1 MSKPEPDAS
10 APAPAAAP
18 APAPDGAGPEVAVT
32 AEATAAVG
40 PDPAAVGPDP
50 AGVGPDADEGAA
62 PAAATAPADRVELT
76 KPAAAAVEEPVPP
89 AGPVSAGPAPA
100 GPDDPWAAPAPGATP
115 SAPHTPSLPYAP
127 PLAGQ
132 VPPPGRIPPPAATG
146 WATVPPGALSGY
158 QPGYAYPQEPGA
170 TNGFAV
176 AALVTGLLCLW
187 PLPLVFGIVAL
198 IQLHRRNERGRGMA
212 VTGVVLGAL
221 GTLGLLVGLLGVVA
235 AGVDA
240 TEDADRPA
248 RAPKAPPG
256 GVVWSSLKAGD
267 CYNLPGDH
275 SGTGRGSGTAD
286 QSVLWVSRVPC
297 LLPHQGEVAGTA
309 RIPES
314 DGPGYPGEPRVRER
328 AAALCGPVLDEYA
341 LDYWA
346 VPDGMDEVYLYP
358 SRANWKSGERDVTC
372 AYEDRD
378 GQHRGS
384 VRTDR
389 AALNPAQLAYLEAA
403 RAFNSAYWDEPDAE
417 IDEAAPEYRTWA
429 RKMAE
434 ASRKEA
440 EDLSRTSTNWPEG
453 ARPKVAELAAAQ
465 REAATAWDTAAKT
478 TDGTALEREV
488 RRARTLV
495 AKSTRLTTEIRR
507 ELGLSTGE
515 QVGDIQA

>member
-1 MSKPEPDAS
+1 M
-10 APAPAAAP
+10 
-18 APAPDGAGPEVAVT
+18 
-32 AEATAAVG
+32 
-40 PDPAAVGPDP
+40 
-50 AGVGPDADEGAA
+50 
-62 PAAATAPADRVELT
+62 PADRVELT
-76 KPAAAAVEEPVPP
+76 KPVPAGAEEPVTT
-89 AGPVSAGPAPA
+89 AGPAPA
-100 GPDDPWAAPAPGATP
+100 GPAPVGPAPVGPAPVGPAPVGPAPAGPAPAGPGDPWAAPAPGATP
-115 SAPHTPSLPYAP
+115 HVPPTPP
-127 PLAGQ
+127 PAGQ
-132 VPPPGRIPPPAATG
+132 VPPPAATG

-158 QPGYAYPQEPGA
+158 QPGYAYPQAPGA

-198 IQLHRRNERGRGMA
+198 IQLHRRNERGRAMA

-221 GTLGLLVGLLGVVA
+221 GTLGLLAGLLGVVA
-235 AGVDA
+235 AGVDVA
-240 TEDADRPA
+240 EDAGRPA

-256 GVVWSSLKAGD
+256 AVVWSSLSAGH
-267 CYNLPGDH
+267 CYNLPGDR
-275 SGTGRGSGTAD
+275 SGTDPGSGTAD
-286 QSVLWVSRVPC
+286 QSVFWVSRVPC
-297 LLPHQGEVAGTA
+297 MLPHQGEVAGTA

-314 DGPGYPGEPRVRER
+314 DGPGYPGEARVRER

-358 SRANWKSGERDVTC
+358 SRANWKSGEHEVTC
-372 AYEDRD
+372 AYEDRE
-378 GQHRGS
+378 GLHRGS

-389 AALNPAQLAYLEAA
+389 ASLNPAQLAYLEAA

-417 IDEAAPEYRTWA
+417 IDEARSEFRAWA
-429 RKMAE
+429 RTMAE

-488 RRARTLV
+488 RRAKTLV
-495 AKSTRLTTEIRR
+495 ARSTRLTTEIRR

-515 QVGDIQA
+515 QVGDIQV